1 MTLSRPMKVILALAT
16 AWTPLYVVIFF
27 GAIVTTMFGVV
38 ARTSAP
44 NDVVSTFEY
53 VILPLHA
60 MTMLLSFALLF
71 VYLAHV
77 FRNPRLP
84 EQEKLLWALLIFVGH
99 FIAMTIYFLRFVWP
113 DDPAAPDPSP
123 EG

>member
-1 MTLSRPMKVILALAT
+1 MKVILAVAT
-16 AWTPLYVVIFF
+16 AWTPLYMVVFA
-27 GAIVTTMFGVV
+27 GSIVTTMFAVV
-38 ARTSAP
+38 ARRSAP
-44 NDVVSTFEY
+44 NDVVSTFGY

-77 FRNPRLP
+77 FKNPRLP
-84 EQEKLLWALLIFVGH
+84 EQEKLLWALLIFVGN

-113 DDPAAPDPSP
+113 DDRAAPAPSA